1 MSTRGD
7 GTGGGPP
14 DPLARFSPLVR
25 RWFGQAFAEPT
36 PAQAGAWDA
45 IERGEH
51 TLVVAPTGSGKTLAA
66 FLSAIDRI
74 VTRPE
79 PAPDPQHRLG
89 VVYLSPI
96 KALAV
101 DVERN
106 LRSPLAGLAGLAR
119 AQGNA
124 VADTVA
130 DVRVA
135 VRSGDT
141 PAADR
146 RDFARNG
153 ADILIT
159 TPESLFLLLT
169 SQARE
174 MFAGVHT
181 VIVDEVHSIAG
192 SKRGAHLAVS
202 LDRLDALLPR
212 PAQRI
217 GLSATVRPMDEAAR
231 FLAGG
236 RPVTTVAP
244 PASKVINLDV
254 TVPVEDMTAL
264 GQVNAADPDLS
275 GAAAGDPRRTSI
287 WPHVEEQVVDLITA
301 HSSTIVFANSRR
313 LAERLTARINEIHAE
328 RTGEVDLAAARDA
341 KPPAQVMAQSDRSH
355 GTPAVLAKAHHG
367 SVSHTQRALIEDE
380 LKQGLLPAVVATSS
394 LELGIDMGAVD
405 LVIQVEAP
413 PSVAGGLQRIGR
425 AGHQVGAPSH
435 GVLFPKFRG
444 DLLASAVVAERMLAG
459 EIERLSIPSLPLD
472 VLAQQIVA
480 IIAMDSMTV
489 AELQALLRR
498 SAPYATLGRGA
509 LDAVLDMLSGR
520 YPSEEFA
527 ELRPR
532 LVWDRATDVLTARRN
547 AQTLA
552 VTSGGTIPDRGLF
565 GVFLATEGQGSG
577 GAGRRVGEL
586 DEEMVYE
593 SRVGDVFALGSSSWR
608 IVEITHDRVLVLPAS
623 GLPGRLPF
631 WKGDTLGRPAEL
643 GRAHGAFVRELATAE
658 EGAALQRLS
667 DIGLD
672 GNASANLREYLSA
685 QADAT
690 GVLPDENT
698 IVLERFRD
706 ELGDW
711 RVVLHSPY
719 GAAVHAPWALVLSA
733 RLRERFGVDVSAMHA
748 DDGIVLRI
756 PDLGGDDDTDP
767 LAELPELITLDPE
780 TVTAEV
786 TEQIGGSAVFAA
798 RFRECAARAL
808 LLPRRQIGARQP
820 LWQQRLRATALLE
833 VASRY
838 PSFPIVAEAVR
849 ECLQDVFDVPALVAV
864 QRGLADRSVRLVPV
878 QTAAPSPFASSLLFG
893 YVAQFIY
900 DGDSPLAERRAA
912 ALTLDPDLLAELL
925 GGADAPVLSDLL
937 DADTVTETE
946 RALQRLTPE
955 RQARTDDDIADL
967 LRVLGPLTEAEI
979 AERSVG
985 EWDVAGALAGLR
997 ATRRVIDVRVG
1008 GRDVLADP
1016 ADAALLR
1023 DGLGVAL
1030 PQGIAAAL
1038 LDTAVDDPIDRLI
1051 GRYARTRGPF
1061 VAAAPAARFGIGVAV
1076 VLDALRRLQ
1085 SVGRIAEGD
1094 LRPAGSVPVDP
1105 LDAASAAHVG
1115 GAGGSREFVD
1125 AEVLRLLRRRSLA
1138 TLRSEVEPATP
1149 AAFAAFLPAWNG
1161 IGVARQQQRLRG
1173 ADGVLR
1179 AVEQLAG
1186 AKVPASALES
1196 LILPARVPDYTPALL
1211 DELMTSGEVL
1221 WAGHGALGTDD
1232 GWVSLHPA
1240 DTASLTLPEPPAEL
1254 PESVQ
1259 TPVHQALLRVLGGGG
1274 GYFFREL
1281 ADAVNRNGFAGLDG
1295 AADGQRSTAR
1305 TGITGDGQ
1313 RGTTG
1318 AAGTTGAT
1326 GATGGGPGG
1335 VDLSAVPAAAGAPH
1349 GAAAGGGA
1357 TAGGATAVSDDVL
1370 GAALWDLVFAGLVSG
1385 DTIAPLRARL
1395 VGGRTA
1401 HRPGGRSRGQQRLRL
1416 PSRGR
1421 LGAVPRPPRVPPS
1434 LAGRWAL
1441 LPPVETDPTVRAHAN
1456 AELLLERQGVV
1467 TRGAAVAE
1475 ESPGGFGALYRVL
1488 SAFEESGRVRRGY
1501 FVEGLG
1507 AAQFATAGAVD
1518 RLRAGAGDE
1527 PTDQSGGGA
1536 TQAPVVVLAASDPA
1550 NPYGAALPW
1559 PQAGPPAPQPGAPA
1573 DLAADEATSSV
1584 DTHRPARRAGALVVL
1599 RQGRLLLYAERGGRS
1614 LLSFTHDR
1622 DELDAAAGAL
1632 ASAIGSG
1639 RVATMTI
1646 TRVDGADAVGPQS
1659 RGPVLDALQ
1668 RNGFTVTPRGV
1679 RMRTGVL

>member
-1 MSTRGD
+1 M
-7 GTGGGPP
+7 
-14 DPLARFSPLVR
+14 ARFSPLVR
-25 RWFGQAFAEPT
+25 QWFGQAFAEPT
-36 PAQAGAWDA
+36 AAQAGAWDA
-45 IERGEH
+45 IGKGEH

-79 PAPDPQHRLG
+79 PPSDPHHRCG
-89 VVYLSPI
+89 VIYLSPI

-119 AQGNA
+119 AQGGS
-124 VADTVA
+124 VP
-130 DVRVA
+130 DVTVA

-202 LDRLDALLPR
+202 LDRLDALLER

-217 GLSATVRPMDEAAR
+217 GLSATVRPVEEAAR

-244 PASKVINLDV
+244 PARKVINLDV

-264 GQVNAADPDLS
+264 GQVSATDPDLS
-275 GAAAGDPRRTSI
+275 GAAAGDPRRSSI

-301 HSSTIVFANSRR
+301 HRSTIVFANSRR

-328 RTGEVDLAAARDA
+328 RTGEFDPQAARDA
-341 KPPAQVMAQSDRSH
+341 KPPAQLMAQSDRSH
-355 GTPAVLAKAHHG
+355 GTAAVLAKAHHG
-367 SVSHTQRALIEDE
+367 SVSHQQRAVIEDE
-380 LKQGLLPAVVATSS
+380 LKQGVLPAVVATSS

-444 DLLASAVVAERMLAG
+444 DLLASAVVAERMLGG
-459 EIERLSIPSLPLD
+459 EIEQLRIPSLPLD

-480 IIAMDSMTV
+480 IIAMDSLTV
-489 AELQALLRR
+489 PELQALLRR

-520 YPSEEFA
+520 YPSEEFG

-532 LVWDRATDVLTARRN
+532 LVWDRATDRLTARRN

-643 GRAHGAFVRELATAE
+643 GTAHGAFVRELATASQTQ
-658 EGAALQRLS
+658 AQQRLS
-667 DIGLD
+667 GIGLD
-672 GNASANLREYLSA
+672 GNASANLLEYLSA
-685 QADAT
+685 QTEAT
-690 GVLPDENT
+690 GVLPDEKT

-719 GAAVHAPWALVLSA
+719 GAAVHAPWALVLAA

-748 DDGIVLRI
+748 DDGIVLRL
-756 PDLGGDDDTDP
+756 PDLGGDDDADP
-767 LAELPELITLDPE
+767 LAELPELITLDPG

-878 QTAAPSPFASSLLFG
+878 QTPAPSPFASSLLFG

-946 RALQRLTPE
+946 RGLQRLTPE
-955 RQARTDDDIADL
+955 RKARSDDDIADL
-967 LRVLGPLTEAEI
+967 LRILGPLTAAEI
-979 AERSVG
+979 AERSVD
-985 EWDVAGALAGLR
+985 ELDVPAVLNGLR

-1008 GRDVLADP
+1008 GREVLADP
-1016 ADAALLR
+1016 ADAPLLR

-1030 PQGIAAAL
+1030 PQGIAASL
-1038 LDTAVDDPIDRLI
+1038 LDTTVDEPIDRLI

-1076 VLDALRRLQ
+1076 ALDALRRLQ
-1085 SVGRIAEGD
+1085 SAGRIAEGD
-1094 LRPAGSVPVDP
+1094 LRPAGSAPVDP
-1105 LDAASAAHVG
+1105 LDAAAAEHAT

-1138 TLRSEVEPATP
+1138 SLRSEVEPATSS
-1149 AAFAAFLPAWNG
+1149 AFAAFLPAWNG
-1161 IGVARQQQRLRG
+1161 IGAGRGQQPLRG
-1173 ADGVLR
+1173 VDGVLR

-1186 AKVPASALES
+1186 ARVPASALES
-1196 LILPARVPDYTPALL
+1196 LILPARVPGYSPAML
-1211 DELMTSGEVL
+1211 DELMTSGEVV

-1240 DTASLTLPEPPAEL
+1240 DTASLTLPEPPADL
-1254 PESVQ
+1254 PDSVQ
-1259 TPVHQALLRVLGGGG
+1259 TPLHQALLRVLGNGG

-1281 ADAVNRNGFAGLDG
+1281 ADAVARNGFPGADPAGNNSVAGVGSGAGAGAG
-1295 AADGQRSTAR
+1295 AA
-1305 TGITGDGQ
+1305 
-1313 RGTTG
+1313 RGT
-1318 AAGTTGAT
+1318 
-1326 GATGGGPGG
+1326 GP
-1335 VDLSAVPAAAGAPH
+1335 VTDTVAGA
-1349 GAAAGGGA
+1349 GGSVVGDEA
-1357 TAGGATAVSDDVL
+1357 L
-1370 GAALWDLVFAGLVSG
+1370 GSALWDLVFAGLVSG

-1395 VGGRTA
+1395 AGGRTA

-1421 LGAVPRPPRVPPS
+1421 LAAVPRAPRLPPH
-1434 LAGRWAL
+1434 LAGRWSL

-1456 AELLLERQGVV
+1456 AELLLERHGVV

-1475 ESPGGFGALYRVL
+1475 ETPGGFGALYRVL

-1518 RLRAGAGDE
+1518 RLRAGPVDDSTGRRGQ
-1527 PTDQSGGGA
+1527 TD
-1536 TQAPVVVLAASDPA
+1536 APVVVLAAADPA

-1559 PQAGPPAPQPGAPA
+1559 PERTGASAPA
-1573 DLAADEATSSV
+1573 SAQGDPASAPAGAETASAVGTGGAGTAGAAAVGTGQASAGATGAGTSADAAPDS
-1584 DTHRPARRAGALVVL
+1584 HRPARRAGALVVL

-1614 LLSFTHDR
+1614 LLSFTDDQ
-1622 DELDAAAGAL
+1622 DELDAAATAL
-1632 ASAIGSG
+1632 ASAVLSG
-1639 RVATMTI
+1639 HVATMTI
-1646 TRVDGADAVGPQS
+1646 TRVDGVDAVGPQS
-1659 RGPVLDALQ
+1659 RGAVLDALQ
-1668 RNGFTVTPRGV
+1668 RNGFTVTPRGL
-1679 RMRTGVL
+1679 RLRTGVR